1 MGRWPK
7 SQEVFPDVT
16 NTATHCLQRSEVP
29 SQTTLDLAFGLAHSE
44 SRYESSSSSLNSR
57 GVHERSVYSPLWLLE
72 LLALLLLSVVMGHHR
87 LCMTSVT
94 SAAIALQSVAPDFAL
109 CVFSSIRGSRT
120 GAPEAF
126 GASFATIFVFSC
138 AQKRGQSPFH
148 ESTRATRVP
157 AFLPTYCS
165 SVWSILKGSPR
176 THEICRLTGALSQGP
191 ELLSSPPQVSLGRLE
206 PGNPIVLSVCNIF
219 LQIVEGS
226 GT

>member
-1 MGRWPK
+1 MPHHRTSLTFINSPVFQPSAANQGTLQSLVIVGRWPK

-16 NTATHCLQRSEVP
+16 NTATHCLQRSGVP

-44 SRYESSSSSLNSR
+44 SRYESSSSSLDSR
-57 GVHERSVYSPLWLLE
+57 GVHESSVYSPLWLLE

-148 ESTRATRVP
+148 ESTTVGPLGCRHSCQHTAP
-157 AFLPTYCS
+157 AS
-165 SVWSILKGSPR
+165 
-176 THEICRLTGALSQGP
+176 GP
-191 ELLSSPPQVSLGRLE
+191 S
-206 PGNPIVLSVCNIF
+206 
-219 LQIVEGS
+219 
-226 GT
+226 